1 MSEGRF
7 CPVTGELLPSGSSV
21 SASALCR
28 LVVAVSD
35 LPSLMSEVDYALGGL
50 RGAQNSG
57 GGVSRSC
64 EPVNLQLLE
73 EVDEMKDA
81 ILVWAAALVAHTHP
95 GLHIPNGWRSVRQA
109 FTTHAPKAAGW
120 VEAPTMVDEVCYAI
134 HRLEALAS
142 PKREAKVYAGK
153 CQACGSDV
161 EAWPG
166 AEVAECHKCG
176 EEIEVEAS
184 RDLMLTRALA
194 IPVFASRAR
203 AIVEAIGKVQVK
215 ESTFRSYVH
224 RGKLSPVGYR
234 GGRPLYLPSD
244 LLNLLCPIT

>member
-1 MSEGRF
+1 M
-7 CPVTGELLPSGSSV
+7 
-21 SASALCR
+21 
-28 LVVAVSD
+28 
-35 LPSLMSEVDYALGGL
+35 
-50 RGAQNSG
+50 
-57 GGVSRSC
+57 
-64 EPVNLQLLE
+64 
-73 EVDEMKDA
+73 
-81 ILVWAAALVAHTHP
+81 
-95 GLHIPNGWRSVRQA
+95 RQA
-109 FTTHAPKAAGW
+109 FTSHAPRAAGW
-120 VEAPTMVDEVCYAI
+120 GEAAAMVDEVCYAVR
-134 HRLEALAS
+134 RLEALAS

-153 CQACGSDV
+153 CWACGSDV
-161 EAWPG
+161 EAPSG
-166 AEVAECHKCG
+166 MGVVECLECG

-224 RGKLSPVGYR
+224 RGKLQPVGYR

>member
-1 MSEGRF
+1 MSEGRV
-7 CPVTGELLPSGSSV
+7 CPVTGEVLPPGSSV
-21 SASALCR
+21 SASALRR

-73 EVDEMKDA
+73 EVDEMRDA
-81 ILVWAAALVAHTHP
+81 ILVWATALMAYVCP
-95 GLHIPNGWRSVRQA
+95 GARIPGGWRGVRQA
-109 FTTHAPKAAGW
+109 FTSHASRAAGW
-120 VEAPTMVDEVCYAI
+120 GEAAAMVDEVCYAVR
-134 HRLEALAS
+134 RLEALAS
-142 PKREAKVYAGK
+142 PKREAKVYVGK
-153 CQACGSDV
+153 CWACGSDV
-161 EAWPG
+161 EAPSG
-166 AEVAECHKCG
+166 MGVVECLECG

-203 AIVEAIGKVQVK
+203 TIVEAIGKVQVK
-215 ESTFRSYVH
+215 ETTFRSYVH
-224 RGKLSPVGYR
+224 RGKLKPVGYE
-234 GGRPLYLPSD
+234 GGRPLYLPRD
-244 LLNLLCPIT
+244 LLKLVRPIA